1 MAANLLGL
9 DFGTS
14 ALHCMVADPQG
25 RCLAD
30 CHAPIRYFTPE
41 GESELTRE
49 FDPQEVLDT
58 AARLTVR
65 ALAQANVAP
74 SDVAAVGITSQRHGL
89 VFLDDDGR
97 EIFISPNVDL
107 RAAFEGA
114 ALQEEMGPAL
124 YEATGQFPAMLLA
137 PAKLRWL
144 ENNRPA
150 LRKRVA
156 SILTVAGWL
165 AVKLTGSPACE
176 PSLAAGVGLLDPRS
190 VNRDGTMLSK
200 MGVPPSL
207 LRHIRGRDRCREAAA
222 RRGPQ
227 LGSGPRHA
235 RHPGRRRHLLR
246 ASGHGSD
253 SSRRHRSRGR
263 MERLHADHHRF
274 PTP

>member
-1 MAANLLGL
+1 
-9 DFGTS
+9 
-14 ALHCMVADPQG
+14 MVADPQG

-89 VFLDDDGR
+89 VFLDDDDR

-144 ENNRPA
+144 ENNRPGP
-150 LRKRVA
+150 RKRVA
-156 SILTVAGWL
+156 RILTVAGWL

-207 LRHIRGRDRCREAAA
+207 LPAYPRPGPLSGGCNPTRPA
-222 RRGPQ
+222 R

-246 ASGHGSD
+246 ASGHGSN